1 MYKSCSHG
9 KAAVSMAAAVGCVRR
24 VQLRYVSVRV
34 GMGVRVKVA
43 RLIQQK
49 THSESERRKT
59 FQETGF
65 RVWWMVFL
73 VAFFFSFL
81 LNQIISK
88 K

>member
-1 MYKSCSHG
+1 M
-9 KAAVSMAAAVGCVRR
+9 SMAAAVGCVRR
-24 VQLRYVSVRV
+24 VQLRYVSMRV

-49 THSESERRKT
+49 THSESEGRKT

-65 RVWWMVFL
+65 RVEWMGFF

-81 LNQIISK
+81 LNHIIGK